1 MCSLL
6 VGETVAISIRR
17 SFQLVLLSLALASA
31 AAIGTG
37 IYSTLELNRRFEMMQ
52 KEIAEPLSGLRE
64 ISDAYAVTIVDTTHK
79 VAAGTLS
86 PEEGLKSVSEAMS
99 KIEKAW
105 KRFDHAGMSADER
118 RIANKYQSL
127 MEASRPFI
135 ERITTVIAKKDR
147 DALRELAAKEL
158 YPAIDPLTEQID
170 GLIQLQFAEMVHQLD
185 AARARGTRSITIE
198 AGLGAVALVVALIG
212 LVMLSHGVIKPLAR
226 LRNGMKAIAC
236 GNTDFI
242 LPDTHARN
250 EVGDMAR
257 MVENF
262 RQNAIARAQLE
273 MKVQQEHAQEV
284 HRQNHVAT
292 LIQRF
297 RETIVGIRASLESEL
312 GSMGES
318 ANSLNEIASQALSGA
333 EAARDAAGAASSN
346 VGSVAGAAAELTS
359 ASREISQQVHHASES
374 VNKAMAV
381 ARETDREFTSLA
393 ELSNR
398 IGDIVGIIRN
408 IAEQTNLLALNATIE
423 AARAGEAGKGFAV
436 VASEVKTLAGQTAH
450 ATEEISGQISAIQSA
465 TQHALHAIQTIT
477 GSVGE
482 IEARTVAIA
491 AAVEEQEASTHSISN
506 SIALASEGS
515 ERAVTNAQQVTE
527 TVDRTKDEAEL
538 LRKTA
543 AQLSQVAGALSS
555 SVEDFLRNVTE
566 DVAERRRATRRA
578 TRQAVVILENGH
590 RRPTLL
596 ADLSETGARFE
607 TVPGLASGAALT
619 LEWGNGLRT
628 AARVVWINDSHVG
641 VQFAERLA
649 PEFVQLAA

>member
-1 MCSLL
+1 M
-6 VGETVAISIRR
+6 GETVAISIRR

-37 IYSTLELNRRFEMMQ
+37 IYSTLELNRRFEVMQ

-226 LRNGMKAIAC
+226 LRDGMKAIAC

-297 RETIVGIRASLESEL
+297 RETIVGIRSSLESEL

-436 VASEVKTLAGQTAH
+436 VANEVKALAGQTTK
-450 ATEEISGQISAIQSA
+450 ATAEIATMIAAIREASDQTVA
-465 TQHALHAIQTIT
+465 AIGEIGNAIELIDRAAGEIA
-477 GSVGE
+477 GSVAEQERATGE
-482 IEARTVAIA
+482 IA
-491 AAVEEQEASTHSISN
+491 ANV
-506 SIALASEGS
+506 
-515 ERAVTNAQQVTE
+515 QQ
-527 TVDRTKDEAEL
+527 
-538 LRKTA
+538 A
-543 AQLSQVAGALSS
+543 ATG
-555 SVEDFLRNVTE
+555 TE
-566 DVAERRRATRRA
+566 DVSRAITQVSQTA
-578 TRQAVVILENGH
+578 GDTTSAAHQVHGAAGDLARQAETMRLEVQ
-590 RRPTLL
+590 
-596 ADLSETGARFE
+596 RFLE
-607 TVPGLASGAALT
+607 AVRAA
-619 LEWGNGLRT
+619 
-628 AARVVWINDSHVG
+628 
-641 VQFAERLA
+641 
-649 PEFVQLAA
+649 